1 MKKLILTFSLS
12 LLGFTAFAQTGYEKT
27 MTEKISKVE
36 TAKTADELTAL
47 TNDFDRIGTK
57 ENSQW
62 LPYYYAAYSTIQKG
76 RVLMR
81 TGKTADLD
89 PVAEQAENYIAKAEA
104 LSPNN
109 AEIYILKKIT
119 SGFRMMVD
127 PMSRYMQEAPIAQ
140 NALSKAKELD
150 PVNPRITVLLAE
162 DAYFTPEQYGGSK
175 PKGVELF
182 KKSLEQFAAY
192 KPKTALDPNWGKA
205 EAEYFLSQK

>member
-12 LLGFTAFAQTGYEKT
+12 LLGFTAFSQTAYEKT
-27 MTEKISKVE
+27 MTEKIGKVE
-36 TAKTADELTAL
+36 TAKSADELTAL
-47 TNDFDRIGTK
+47 TNDFERIGTK

-81 TGKTADLD
+81 SGKTAELD
-89 PVAEQAENYIAKAEA
+89 PVAEQAEKYIAKAEA

-150 PVNPRITVLLAE
+150 PENPRITVLLAE

-205 EAEYFLSQK
+205 EAEFFLSQK

>member
-12 LLGFTAFAQTGYEKT
+12 LLGFTAFAQTAYEKA

-81 TGKTADLD
+81 LGKTPELD
-89 PVAEQAENYIAKAEA
+89 PVAEQAEKYIAKAEA

-150 PVNPRITVLLAE
+150 PENPRITVLLAE

-182 KKSLEQFAAY
+182 NKALEQFKTY

-205 EAEYFLSQK
+205 EAEFFLSQK

>member
-1 MKKLILTFSLS
+1 MKKLFLTLSLS
-12 LLGFTAFAQTGYEKT
+12 LMGFTAFAQTAYEKA
-27 MTEKISKVE
+27 MTEKIGKVE

-47 TNDFDRIGTK
+47 TNDFERIGTK

-81 TGKTADLD
+81 SGKTAELD
-89 PVAEQAENYIAKAEA
+89 PIAEQAEKYIAKAEA

-150 PVNPRITVLLAE
+150 PENPRITVLLAE

-205 EAEYFLSQK
+205 EAEFFLSQK

>member
-1 MKKLILTFSLS
+1 MKKLILTISLS
-12 LLGFTAFAQTGYEKT
+12 LLGFTAFAQTAYEKT

-81 TGKTADLD
+81 AGKTADLD

-104 LSPNN
+104 LSPDN

-127 PMSRYMQEAPIAQ
+127 PMSRYTQEAPIAQ

-150 PVNPRITVLLAE
+150 PENPRITVLLAE

-175 PKGVELF
+175 PKVVELF

>member
-12 LLGFTAFAQTGYEKT
+12 LLGFTAFAQTAYEKA

-36 TAKTADELTAL
+36 TAKTADEFTAL

-81 TGKTADLD
+81 SGKTAELD
-89 PVAEQAENYIAKAEA
+89 PVAEQAEKSIVKAEA

-140 NALSKAKELD
+140 NALAKAKELD
-150 PVNPRITVLLAE
+150 PENPRITVLLAE

-192 KPKTALDPNWGKA
+192 KPKTTLDPNWGKA
-205 EAEYFLSQK
+205 EAEFFLSQK

>member
-1 MKKLILTFSLS
+1 MKKLILSFSLS
-12 LLGFTAFAQTGYEKT
+12 LLGFTAFAQTAYEKA
-27 MTEKISKVE
+27 MTEKISKIE
-36 TAKTADELTAL
+36 TSKTTEELTAL
-47 TNDFDRIGTK
+47 TNDFERIGTK
-57 ENSQW
+57 ENTQW
-62 LPYYYAAYSTIQKG
+62 LPYYYAAYATIQKG

-81 TGKTADLD
+81 SGKNAELD
-89 PVAEQAENYIAKAEA
+89 PIAEQAEKYIAQAEA

-127 PMSRYMQEAPIAQ
+127 PMSRYMKEAPVAQ
-140 NALSKAKELD
+140 KALAKAKELD
-150 PVNPRITVLLAE
+150 PENPRITVLLAE

-205 EAEYFLSQK
+205 EAEYFISQK

>member
-12 LLGFTAFAQTGYEKT
+12 LLGFTAFAQTAYEKA

-47 TNDFDRIGTK
+47 TNDFERIGAK
-57 ENSQW
+57 ENTQW

-76 RVLMR
+76 RVLVR
-81 TGKTADLD
+81 SGKTAELD
-89 PVAEQAENYIAKAEA
+89 PVAEQAEKYIAKAEA

-150 PVNPRITVLLAE
+150 PENPRITVLLAE

-182 KKSLEQFAAY
+182 KKSLEQYAVY
-192 KPKTALDPNWGKA
+192 KPKTVLDPNWGKA
-205 EAEYFLSQK
+205 EAEFFLSQK

>member
-12 LLGFTAFAQTGYEKT
+12 LLGFTAFAQTAYEKA

-47 TNDFDRIGTK
+47 TNDFERIGTK
-57 ENSQW
+57 ENTQW

-81 TGKTADLD
+81 SGKTAELD
-89 PVAEQAENYIAKAEA
+89 PVAEQAEKYIAKAEA

-150 PVNPRITVLLAE
+150 PENPRITVLLAE

-182 KKSLEQFAAY
+182 KKSLEQYAVY
-192 KPKTALDPNWGKA
+192 KPKTVLDPNWGKA
-205 EAEYFLSQK
+205 EAEFFLSQK

>member
-12 LLGFTAFAQTGYEKT
+12 LLGFTAFAQNAYEKA
-27 MTEKISKVE
+27 MTEKISKIE

-47 TNDFDRIGTK
+47 TNDFERIGAK

-76 RVLMR
+76 RVLVR
-81 TGKTADLD
+81 SGKTAELD
-89 PVAEQAENYIAKAEA
+89 PVAEQAEKYISKAEA
-104 LSPNN
+104 LSANN

-119 SGFRMMVD
+119 SRFRMMVD

-150 PVNPRITVLLAE
+150 PENPRITVLLAE

-205 EAEYFLSQK
+205 EAEFFLSQK

>member
-1 MKKLILTFSLS
+1 MKKLILTLSLS
-12 LLGFTAFAQTGYEKT
+12 LLGFTAFAQTAYEKT

-47 TNDFDRIGTK
+47 TNDFERIGTK
-57 ENSQW
+57 ESSQW

-150 PVNPRITVLLAE
+150 PENPRITVLLAE

>member
-1 MKKLILTFSLS
+1 
-12 LLGFTAFAQTGYEKT
+12 
-27 MTEKISKVE
+27 
-36 TAKTADELTAL
+36 
-47 TNDFDRIGTK
+47 
-57 ENSQW
+57 
-62 LPYYYAAYSTIQKG
+62 
-76 RVLMR
+76 MR

-89 PVAEQAENYIAKAEA
+89 PVAEQAEKYIAKAEA

-119 SGFRMMVD
+119 SAFRMMVD

-150 PVNPRITVLLAE
+150 PENPRITVLLAE

-175 PKGVELF
+175 PKGIELF
-182 KKSLEQFAAY
+182 KKSLEQFAVY
-192 KPKTALDPNWGKA
+192 KPKTTLDPNWGKS

>member
-12 LLGFTAFAQTGYEKT
+12 LLGFTAFAQTAYEKT

-76 RVLMR
+76 RVLMK

-150 PVNPRITVLLAE
+150 PENPRITVLLAE